1 MVLVLRLVA
10 EVQGALDSCAERQR
24 QLERSL
30 RVSRRL
36 LQVWYADLGTSWP
49 GPPRT
54 IGIMQSPRGW
64 EAKCNSTLRRPV
76 AIAILSPYP
85 AGTEAGDLLRG
96 RVCSGHAMA
105 ALSLQG
111 TSQDPSSRARNQGRG
126 SNSR

>member
-49 GPPRT
+49 G
-54 IGIMQSPRGW
+54 W

-76 AIAILSPYP
+76 AIAIPSPYP

-126 SNSR
+126 PNSR